1 MKIIIPNY
9 SLGDSFVENVS
20 VTLEKMGHTIISP
33 PSKSRL
39 ISFEYFHLVD
49 EIYSRVYPKKLT
61 NQEKWLKNIIKHS
74 NADILLTLTQSLSE
88 EILLEAKKQNIITIA
103 WWGDT
108 AANMRKQGLLCH
120 GWDFIYIK
128 DRYAAFKLRT
138 LGLNAYYLPEA
149 MNPLWHKPLYN
160 INRINNSIL
169 FAGNTYDYRHFL
181 VRQLIDKSDYDI
193 KIFGFAPPKW
203 ADHRIVSI
211 FSNKFITKEEKSLE
225 FGNALACINSTA
237 MSEGNSL
244 NCRAFEIAGA
254 AGLQIM
260 EFRPAIEDCFEIGK
274 EILVFSSID
283 ELIDQLNRYSVDKV
297 ESQKIRLNGHNRAN
311 TCHTY
316 EIRLNYIFSQ
326 LK

>member
-9 SLGDSFVENVS
+9 ILEDSFVDNVR
-20 VTLEKMGHTIISP
+20 VTLEKMGHTVISP
-33 PSKSRL
+33 SIKSSL
-39 ISFEYFHLVD
+39 ISFKYVHLIE
-49 EIYSRVYPKKLT
+49 EIYSMAYPKKLT
-61 NQEKWLKNIIKHS
+61 NQEKWLKSIIKNV
-74 NADILLTLTQSLSE
+74 NADILLTMTQSISE
-88 EILLEAKKQNIITIA
+88 EILLEAKKKNIITIA

-128 DRYAAFKLRT
+128 DKYAAFKLKT
-138 LGLNAYYLPEA
+138 LGLNAHYLPEA

-160 INRINNSIL
+160 INSINNSIL

-181 VRQLIDKSDYDI
+181 IRQLLDKSDFDM
-193 KIFGFAPPKW
+193 KIYGFSPPKW
-203 ADHRIVSI
+203 ADDRISNI
-211 FSNKFITKEEKSLE
+211 FLNKYIIKEEKSLE
-225 FGNALACINSTA
+225 FGKALACINSTA

-260 EFRPAIEDCFEIGK
+260 EYRPAIEDCFEIGK
-274 EILVFSSID
+274 EILVFSSIE
-283 ELIDQLNRYSVDKV
+283 ELIEQLKRYAVDKV
-297 ESQKIRLNGHNRAN
+297 ESQKIRLNAHNRAI
-311 TCHTY
+311 TSHTY
-316 EIRLNYIFSQ
+316 EIRLNNIFSK